1 MFKSLNSPNS
11 RKAFKTC
18 TTYALIAAL
27 SFTGLGPMTA
37 IAANVK
43 YYPQGAVPQPIEV
56 ARMLAGP
63 QFKPTLK
70 MRGVQIIGGV
80 AAMPTEPVPT
90 PGQPQPII
98 FAQATPA
105 PVAAPA
111 AAPSVA
117 PAPAAAPA
125 PVQVAAVTTA
135 PPAPQAPVPAPVQ
148 AAPAPAPAPAP
159 SEPQIFA
166 LSVPFAFNSAK
177 LQPAAFEALDS
188 IAEGIKLVKLPG
200 ALVIE
205 GHTDAKGGDA
215 YNMKLSIRRAA
226 AVKRYFAE
234 HHGIAPTKLKAVGK
248 GRAEPLNGQ
257 NPFAPEN
264 RRVQFRL
271 A

>member
-18 TTYALIAAL
+18 TAYALIAAL

-56 ARMLAGP
+56 ARMLAGS

-70 MRGVQIIGGV
+70 MRGVKIVGDI
-80 AAMPTEPVPT
+80 AMVPAEPEPM

-98 FAQATPA
+98 FAQAAPTPA
-105 PVAAPA
+105 VEL
-111 AAPSVA
+111 
-117 PAPAAAPA
+117 APA
-125 PVQVAAVTTA
+125 PVVNAPAAVPVTQVASA
-135 PPAPQAPVPAPVQ
+135 PPAS
-148 AAPAPAPAPAP
+148 AAPAQTIVAQAPPPAPEPAATP
-159 SEPQIFA
+159 PGAQIFA

-177 LQPAAFEALDS
+177 LQPAAFEALDN

-215 YNMKLSIRRAA
+215 YNMKLSVRRAA

-234 HHGIAPTKLKAVGK
+234 HHGIAPIKLKAVGK